1 MKRMYRA
8 YWNMEFN
15 PFAKEIDVN
24 KLFRTRDFNEA
35 LTRLDF
41 LNKTRGIG
49 LFTGSPGTGKTYAV
63 KYFLE
68 NLNSGIYKIIYLPL
82 TTISVLDFYQA
93 LAISLGLDTSHSKTR
108 MFFSIQNHIKQL
120 VQEQKKNLIIAIDE
134 AQLLHKDILT
144 DLKILFNFQMDSKNM
159 VTLILIGLPII
170 NHTLSKSVFEDLHQR
185 IVMNY
190 DFHGITED
198 DIRLYITDRLE
209 LVNSNT
215 HIFNDNS
222 IVALANSCDGSL
234 RKLNL
239 IIERSL
245 TIGALDKVNEI
256 NSDIIM
262 KAVNDI
268 ALV

>member
-1 MKRMYRA
+1 MYRA

-15 PFAKEIDVN
+15 PFSKEIDVN
-24 KLFRTRDFNEA
+24 KLFRTTDFNEA
-35 LTRLDF
+35 LTRLEF
-41 LNKTRGIG
+41 LHKTRGIG
-49 LFTGSPGTGKTYAV
+49 LFTGSPGSGKTYAI

-68 NLNSGIYKIIYLPL
+68 NLNAGLYKVIYLPL
-82 TTISVLDFYQA
+82 TTVSVLDFYQA
-93 LAISLGLDTSHSKTR
+93 LAISLGLDTYHSKTK
-108 MFFSIQNHIKQL
+108 MFFNIQNHIKQL
-120 VQEQKKNLIIAIDE
+120 VQEQKKNLVIAIDE

-144 DLKILFNFQMDSKNM
+144 DLKILFNFEMDSKNM
-159 VTLILIGLPII
+159 VTLILIGLPVI
-170 NHTLSKSVFEDLHQR
+170 NHTLSKSVFEDLKQR

-190 DFHGITED
+190 DFHGITEED
-198 DIRLYITDRLE
+198 VKSYIEDRLK
-209 LVNSNT
+209 LVNANIN
-215 HIFNDNS
+215 IFNANS
-222 IVALANSCDGSL
+222 IVALSNSCDGSI

-239 IIERSL
+239 IIERAL